1 MVYKACFARRA
12 LSGTP
17 MPAPFS
23 PDSLRANLQPLAAG
37 QPLSSEALAYQRF
50 YGLDFPHRTPA
61 PKRQLGRFSAAAIE
75 LVSQV
80 WWPEARRQWHAV
92 CDSRF
97 LRSHGAV
104 SACDRVGVEPRFCG
118 HCLRLAGHGL
128 SSGERAS
135 IDDFAQYQA
144 VLQGLFIEAQSLQ
157 LPQPWHLCGQSTGGA
172 IVLDHLLRSRRAKP
186 GPGQA
191 ILLARRW
198 CGPKTG
204 AWSKFSYYLLRP
216 FVKGIAR
223 RFSENTNNP
232 DFMPFLQA
240 DPLQPLRLPTAWVGA
255 LARWIPR
262 IENAS
267 PSARQPLV
275 VQGQADKTV
284 DWQHN
289 LEVLKTKF
297 NQPTCCCCLKRPHHL
312 ANETADNTRAVFRRF
327 WTSISETDS
336 CCRRWLACDAIASKA
351 APPRAP

>member
-1 MVYKACFARRA
+1 
-12 LSGTP
+12 

-50 YGLDFPHRTPA
+50 YGLDFAQRSPA
-61 PKRQLGRFSAAAIE
+61 VKRQLGRFNAGGYEI
-75 LVSQV
+75 VSQV
-80 WWPEARRQWHAV
+80 WWPDAPPVATLFV
-92 CDSRF
+92 I
-97 LRSHGAV
+97 HGFYDHMGLYRHV
-104 SACDRVGVEPRFCG
+104 IEWGLNRGFVVIACDLP
-118 HCLRLAGHGL
+118 GHGL

-144 VLQGLFIEAQSLQ
+144 VLQGLFIEAQSLH

-172 IVLDHLLRSRRAKP
+172 IVLDHLLRYGEQSPAQGK
-186 GPGQA
+186 A
-191 ILLARRW
+191 ILLSPLVR
-198 CGPKTG
+198 PKDWG
-204 AWSKFSYYLLRP
+204 WSKLSYYLLRP
-216 FVKGIAR
+216 FVKDIAR
-223 RFSENTNNP
+223 RFSENSNDP
-232 DFMPFLQA
+232 AFLPFLQA

-289 LEVLKTKF
+289 LEVLKTRF
-297 NQPTCCCCLKRPHHL
+297 NQPRVLLLPEARHHL
-312 ANETADNTRAVFRRF
+312 ANETA
-327 WTSISETDS
+327 
-336 CCRRWLACDAIASKA
+336 AI
-351 APPRAP
+351 REQYFGFLDQYL

>member
-1 MVYKACFARRA
+1 
-12 LSGTP
+12 

-23 PDSLRANLQPLAAG
+23 PDSLRASLQPLAAG

-61 PKRQLGRFSAAAIE
+61 PKRQLGCFSAGGYQ

-80 WWPEARRQWHAV
+80 WWPDAPPVATLFV
-92 CDSRF
+92 I
-97 LRSHGAV
+97 HGFYDHMGLYRHV
-104 SACDRVGVEPRFCG
+104 IEWGLNRGFVVIACDLP
-118 HCLRLAGHGL
+118 GHGL

-172 IVLDHLLRSRRAKP
+172 IVLDHLLRYGEQSPAQGK
-186 GPGQA
+186 A
-191 ILLARRW
+191 ILLSPLVR
-198 CGPKTG
+198 PKDWG
-204 AWSKFSYYLLRP
+204 WSKLSYYLLRP

-223 RFSENTNNP
+223 RFSENSNDP
-232 DFMPFLQA
+232 AFLPFLQA

-289 LEVLKTKF
+289 LEVLKTRF
-297 NQPTCCCCLKRPHHL
+297 NQPRVLLLPEARHHL
-312 ANETADNTRAVFRRF
+312 ANETA
-327 WTSISETDS
+327 
-336 CCRRWLACDAIASKA
+336 AI
-351 APPRAP
+351 REQYFGFLDQYL

>member
-1 MVYKACFARRA
+1 
-12 LSGTP
+12 

-61 PKRQLGRFSAAAIE
+61 PKRQLGCFSAGGYQ

-80 WWPEARRQWHAV
+80 WWP
-92 CDSRF
+92 DSPPVATLF
-97 LRSHGAV
+97 VIHGFYDHMGLYRHV
-104 SACDRVGVEPRFCG
+104 IEWGLNRGFVVIACDLP
-118 HCLRLAGHGL
+118 GHGL

-172 IVLDHLLRSRRAKP
+172 IVLDHLLRYGEQSPAQGK
-186 GPGQA
+186 A
-191 ILLARRW
+191 ILLSPLVR
-198 CGPKTG
+198 PKDWG
-204 AWSKFSYYLLRP
+204 WSKLSYYLLRP

-223 RFSENTNNP
+223 RFSENSNDP
-232 DFMPFLQA
+232 AFLPFLQA

-289 LEVLKTKF
+289 LEVLKTRF
-297 NQPTCCCCLKRPHHL
+297 NQPRVLLLPEARHHL
-312 ANETADNTRAVFRRF
+312 SNETA
-327 WTSISETDS
+327 
-336 CCRRWLACDAIASKA
+336 AI
-351 APPRAP
+351 REQYFGFLDQYLWD

>member
-1 MVYKACFARRA
+1 
-12 LSGTP
+12 

-23 PDSLRANLQPLAAG
+23 PDSLRASLQPLAAG

-61 PKRQLGRFSAAAIE
+61 PKRQLGCFSAGGYQ

-80 WWPEARRQWHAV
+80 WWP
-92 CDSRF
+92 DSPPVATLF
-97 LRSHGAV
+97 VIHGFYDHMGLYRHV
-104 SACDRVGVEPRFCG
+104 IEWGLNRGFVVIACDLP
-118 HCLRLAGHGL
+118 GHGL

-172 IVLDHLLRSRRAKP
+172 IVLDHLLRYGEQSPAQGK
-186 GPGQA
+186 A
-191 ILLARRW
+191 ILLSPLVR
-198 CGPKTG
+198 PKDWG
-204 AWSKFSYYLLRP
+204 WSKLSYYLLRP

-223 RFSENTNNP
+223 RFSENSNDP
-232 DFMPFLQA
+232 AFLPFLQA

-289 LEVLKTKF
+289 LEVLKTRF
-297 NQPTCCCCLKRPHHL
+297 NQPRVLLLPEARHHL
-312 ANETADNTRAVFRRF
+312 ANETA
-327 WTSISETDS
+327 
-336 CCRRWLACDAIASKA
+336 AI
-351 APPRAP
+351 REQYFGFLDQYL

>member
-1 MVYKACFARRA
+1 
-12 LSGTP
+12 

-23 PDSLRANLQPLAAG
+23 PDSLRASLQPLAAG

-50 YGLDFPHRTPA
+50 YGLDFAQRSPA
-61 PKRQLGRFSAAAIE
+61 VKRQLGRFNAGGYEI
-75 LVSQV
+75 VSQV
-80 WWPEARRQWHAV
+80 WWPDAPPVATLFV
-92 CDSRF
+92 I
-97 LRSHGAV
+97 HGFYDHMGLYRHV
-104 SACDRVGVEPRFCG
+104 IEWGLNRGFVVIACDLP
-118 HCLRLAGHGL
+118 GHGL

-172 IVLDHLLRSRRAKP
+172 IVLDHLLRYGEQSPAQGK
-186 GPGQA
+186 A
-191 ILLARRW
+191 ILLSPLVR
-198 CGPKTG
+198 PKDWG
-204 AWSKFSYYLLRP
+204 WSKFSYYLLRP

-223 RFSENTNNP
+223 RFSENSNDP
-232 DFMPFLQA
+232 AFLPFLQA

-289 LEVLKTKF
+289 LEVLKTRF
-297 NQPTCCCCLKRPHHL
+297 NQPRVLLLPEARHHL
-312 ANETADNTRAVFRRF
+312 ANETA
-327 WTSISETDS
+327 
-336 CCRRWLACDAIASKA
+336 AI
-351 APPRAP
+351 REQYFGFLDQYL

>member
-1 MVYKACFARRA
+1 
-12 LSGTP
+12 

-23 PDSLRANLQPLAAG
+23 PDSLRASLQPLAAG

-50 YGLDFPHRTPA
+50 YGLDFAQRSPA
-61 PKRQLGRFSAAAIE
+61 VKRQLGRFNAGGYEI
-75 LVSQV
+75 VSQV
-80 WWPEARRQWHAV
+80 WWPDAPPVATLFV
-92 CDSRF
+92 I
-97 LRSHGAV
+97 HGFYDHMGLYRHV
-104 SACDRVGVEPRFCG
+104 IEWGLNRGFVVIACDLP
-118 HCLRLAGHGL
+118 GHGL

-172 IVLDHLLRSRRAKP
+172 IVLDHLLRYGEQSPAQGK
-186 GPGQA
+186 A
-191 ILLARRW
+191 ILLSPLVR
-198 CGPKTG
+198 PKDWG
-204 AWSKFSYYLLRP
+204 WSKLSYYLLRP

-223 RFSENTNNP
+223 RFSENSNDP
-232 DFMPFLQA
+232 AFLPFLQA

-267 PSARQPLV
+267 PSARQPLL

-289 LEVLKTKF
+289 LEVLKTRF
-297 NQPTCCCCLKRPHHL
+297 NQPRVLLLPEARHHL
-312 ANETADNTRAVFRRF
+312 ANETA
-327 WTSISETDS
+327 
-336 CCRRWLACDAIASKA
+336 AI
-351 APPRAP
+351 REQYFGFLDQYL